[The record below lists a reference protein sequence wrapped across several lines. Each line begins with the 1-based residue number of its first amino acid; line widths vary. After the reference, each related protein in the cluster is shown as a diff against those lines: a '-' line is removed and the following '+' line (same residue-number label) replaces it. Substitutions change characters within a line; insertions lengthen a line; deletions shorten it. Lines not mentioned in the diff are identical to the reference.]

1 MDRSKVSTMVGFVL
15 NGGVT
20 PAASLIPEVLGY
32 DERGYISS
40 KKEKMAMLFE
50 RAIFITVIALTFIT
64 LCDTIKPTQRP
75 KYQYTKKPPREVVQT
90 TVYVGKPTVTARI
103 VDYTKTRERF
113 PVHITESTTV
123 PADSYIDYPT
133 DTTASPTTAKDNYT
147 LDYNEC
153 YFNFCECC
161 PPEKGPQGFKGDI
174 GLPGPPGEKGAA
186 GPKGMPGPIGPKG
199 FSGSKGDKGEKGDQG
214 NIGLTG
220 SPGIQGKAGMKGE
233 MGVKG
238 EKGAAGLPG
247 FKGSK
252 GEKGDPNLNVS
263 KGDQGEPGKDGLP
276 GPQGITGDKGEKGD
290 RGECGLLGER
300 GQKGEPGDPGPPGV
314 RGDPGPSGQHGMH
327 GTPGIAGERGE
338 PGIPGAK
345 GEPGARGPAGVKGL
359 RGLRGM
365 KGDRGPQG
373 KRGDRGLRGLKGS
386 MGQSGLRVRSAFSV
400 GLYPSKSFPPSGFP
414 VRFDKVFYNGEN
426 HYDIVTSK
434 FNCTYSGVYVF
445 SYQITV
451 RNKPLRASLV
461 VNGMRKVRSRDTLQ
475 GQDIDQA
482 SNLVIL
488 KLDVGDQVWV
498 ETLRDW
504 NGVYSSSEDDS
515 TFSGFL
521 LYPD

>member
-1 MDRSKVSTMVGFVL
+1 MARTQLLPATM
-15 NGGVT
+15 
-20 PAASLIPEVLGY
+20 S
-32 DERGYISS
+32 
-40 KKEKMAMLFE
+40 FE
-50 RAIFITVIALTFIT
+50 RALFITVIALTFIT
-64 LCDTIKPTQRP
+64 SCDTIKPTQRP

-113 PVHITESTTV
+113 PVHVTESTTV

-174 GLPGPPGEKGAA
+174 GLPGQPSEVIRSIRSFNK
-186 GPKGMPGPIGPKG
+186 IGPDLLNG
-199 FSGSKGDKGEKGDQG
+199 YFLLFSTGEKGDQG
-214 NIGLTG
+214 NIGFTG

-233 MGVKG
+233 MGIKG

-263 KGDQGEPGKDGLP
+263 KGDQGEPGKDGPP
-276 GPQGITGDKGEKGD
+276 GPQGMTGEKGEKGD
-290 RGECGLLGER
+290 RGECGLLGDR

-314 RGDPGPSGQHGMH
+314 RGDPGSSGQHGMH

-338 PGIPGAK
+338 PGVPGAK
-345 GEPGARGPAGVKGL
+345 GEPGARGPAGVKGI

-386 MGQSGLRVRSAFSV
+386 MGQSGPRLRSAFSV

-461 VNGMRKVRSRDTLQ
+461 VNGVRKVRSRDTLQ

-488 KLDVGDQVWV
+488 KLDVGDEVWV